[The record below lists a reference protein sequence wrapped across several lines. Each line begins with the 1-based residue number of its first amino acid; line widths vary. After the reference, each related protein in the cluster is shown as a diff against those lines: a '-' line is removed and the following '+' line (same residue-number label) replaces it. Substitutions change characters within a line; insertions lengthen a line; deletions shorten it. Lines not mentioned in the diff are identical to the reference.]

1 MKLSSKSALLALA
14 VSSLPALAQFE
25 GVIEMKMEG
34 GGAAAAMSGTGKT
47 YVSKSAWRSEME
59 MTRANAKND
68 PDKLKATGGQPTFR
82 MVVLGK
88 LSEPGIT
95 YMINETAKTYAR
107 IDSAEMAKNHPKD
120 ADKKWT
126 VKRLGKDRVAGLACE
141 NVKAVEEGKKSEFEL
156 CVTNELASGEWIRA
170 LQAQQRSSGGLWMK
184 ALKDAGVEGYPIRM
198 VVRESESG
206 PVTMRMEATKVER
219 KSLPASLFVVPPG
232 FKETSL
238 FGNLSGSPEQAKQME
253 EAQKKMDEMMKNM
266 TPEQRK
272 QMEEMMK
279 KMGQQKQ

>member
-34 GGAAAAMSGTGKT
+34 GSGAAMSGTGKT
-47 YVSKSAWRSEME
+47 FVSKTAWRSEME
-59 MTRANAKND
+59 MTRADAKQD
-68 PDKLKATGGQPTFR
+68 AEKLKAMGGQATFR

-95 YMINETAKTYAR
+95 YMINEGAKTFAR
-107 IDSAEMAKNHPKD
+107 IDSAEMAKNLPKD
-120 ADKKWT
+120 AEKKWT
-126 VKRLGKDRVAGLACE
+126 VKRLGKDHVAGLACE
-141 NVKAVEEGKKSEFEL
+141 NVKAVEEGKKTEFEL
-156 CVTNELASGEWIRA
+156 CVTRELASGEWIRA

-184 ALKDAGVEGYPIRM
+184 ALKDAGVEGYPLRM

-206 PVTMRMEATKVER
+206 PVTMRVEATKVER
-219 KSLPASLFVVPPG
+219 KSLPASLFEVPPG

-238 FGNLSGSPEQAKQME
+238 FGTMGGNPEQAKQME
-253 EAQKKMDEMMKNM
+253 EAQRRMKEAMDKM